1 MSYSPPPYG
10 YNPPSASAQDVPSL
24 QWRQDND
31 NLNLLGILHYVYG
44 GIVLLSAIGII
55 GYFTL
60 MGSVFAT
67 IAHSAPAHSPS
78 DAAAA
83 HAVGQIFGGA
93 FLVFGVV
100 LTVITLIIGGLKIW
114 AGHGLQTRHS
124 YTLAYVVACLEC
136 LQMPLGTALGVFTLI
151 VLSRPSV
158 KALFDG
164 RSAPP
169 PMSGG
174 YSNSQY

>member
-67 IAHSAPAHSPS
+67 IAHSAPALP
-78 DAAAA
+78 ALPFQPPFPAPL
-83 HAVGQIFGGA
+83 FP
-93 FLVFGVV
+93 
-100 LTVITLIIGGLKIW
+100 
-114 AGHGLQTRHS
+114 
-124 YTLAYVVACLEC
+124 CL
-136 LQMPLGTALGVFTLI
+136 PA
-151 VLSRPSV
+151 
-158 KALFDG
+158 
-164 RSAPP
+164 
-169 PMSGG
+169 
-174 YSNSQY
+174 